1 MLGPIKR
8 DLLIRGLDPNNVEIG
23 PDGTFVEKT
32 KPFGDTS
39 EEKPVQ
45 NALVQL
51 AEVTNDI
58 DPEANTIA
66 EEKSIKAKRK
76 PKSE

>member
-8 DLLIRGLDPNNVEIG
+8 DLLVRGLDANNVEIG
-23 PDGTFVEKT
+23 PNGTFVEKT
-32 KPFGDTS
+32 KPLGNTS
-39 EEKPVQ
+39 EEKQVQ

-51 AEVTNDI
+51 SEVTTNIDTETSDI
-58 DPEANTIA
+58 V